1 MKTRFFDPSKPRLF
15 SHRGSNRYPE
25 NTLPAFLDALGTGLI
40 YIELDVWC
48 SRDGVPVVHHD
59 GNFLR
64 TCGVDREVNDLD
76 ASEIRKLDAGF
87 HYSPDQGRTFP
98 YRGGNISIPTL
109 EEVLANCRE
118 ALFNIEIKQSEPA
131 IEQQVIATV
140 EQAGML
146 DQVLLASEK
155 ESVTA
160 RVRQLHPD
168 IPTNLCFGEVVAF
181 FSWMKSGRR
190 DEYRPLGNA
199 LQIPMFFRG
208 IELVTPDSVQTAHDL
223 GLEVH
228 VWTVN
233 NFAVMKRLLR
243 LGVDGIMSD
252 RPGLL
257 GKLAHPRHQ

>member
-1 MKTRFFDPSKPRLF
+1 MKTRFFHPSKPRLF
-15 SHRGSNRYPE
+15 SHRGSNKYPE
-25 NTLPAFLDALGTGLI
+25 NTLPAFLDALLAGLI
-40 YIELDVWC
+40 YIELDIWC
-48 SRDGVPVVHHD
+48 SSDGVPMVHHD
-59 GNFLR
+59 SNFLR
-64 TCGVDREVNDLD
+64 TCGVDRDVNDLT
-76 ASEIRKLDAGF
+76 ATEIRKLDAGF
-87 HYSPDQGRTFP
+87 HYSADEGLTFP
-98 YRGGNISIPTL
+98 YRGKNISIPTL

-168 IPTNLCFGEVVAF
+168 IPTNLGFGEVVAF